1 MQRAVVLGGSIAGL
15 MAARVL
21 SDHADEVVIIERD
34 GLGPTDTGRPGVP
47 QIKQLHVV
55 LEGGRLQ
62 MERWFPGLT
71 AELIADGAVPSEGD
85 AIEHYFDGVRKVP
98 VAEETTIGLTRPF
111 LEGRI
116 RGKVLGRDNVRLV
129 PGLVR
134 GLLFERGK
142 VRGARFTPRGCADDD
157 AVDAKE
163 TETLTADL
171 VVDATGRSSRVEHWL
186 TDAGWQPPRLDR
198 MRIDL
203 RYTTALFER
212 GDELPGLAVVQSL
225 SAPVPPGTPQPDN
238 GVVAEVEGGRWM
250 VVLSAYGQPPN
261 RDADT
266 FVERV
271 RVTPGAP
278 FAEIARCRLAGE
290 VDTYQMADSR
300 RRTFTGLDRF
310 PAGLVVAGDAFAS
323 FNPVYGQ
330 GMSSA
335 ALHASCLSAF
345 LRSGARLDQPAWG
358 YFRRAEVIVDAA
370 WGLSTLGDLAM
381 PHVTGPYPRGYR
393 LTNWY
398 VQKLGV
404 ASMTDAEINRRYLA
418 VAHMREHPRVLTEPS
433 TLWAVAR
440 TLRARRRAPAPAL
453 APASA
458 P

>member
-1 MQRAVVLGGSIAGL
+1 MQRAIVLGGSIAGL

-34 GLGPTDTGRPGVP
+34 GLGPADAGRPGVP

-71 AELIADGAVPSEGD
+71 AELIADGAVPSEGA
-85 AIEHYFDGVRKVP
+85 AIEHYINGVRKVP

-116 RGKVLGRDNVRLV
+116 RGKVLDGGNVRLV
-129 PGLVR
+129 TGLVR
-134 GLLFERGK
+134 GLLFEHGR
-142 VRGARFTPRGCADDD
+142 VSGARFAPRGPEGA
-157 AVDAKE
+157 DAKE

-212 GDELPGLAVVQSL
+212 GDELPAVAVVQSL
-225 SAPVPPGTPQPDN
+225 STPAAPGTPQADN
-238 GVVAEVEGGRWM
+238 GVAAEVEGGRWM
-250 VVLSAYGQPPN
+250 VVLSAYGQPPD

-266 FVERV
+266 FVKRV
-271 RVTPGAP
+271 RETPGAP
-278 FAEIARCRLAGE
+278 FEEIGRCRLDSDIE
-290 VDTYQMADSR
+290 TYQMADSR

-310 PAGLVVAGDAFAS
+310 PAGLVVVGDAFAS

-335 ALHASCLSAF
+335 ALHASCLSAY
-345 LRSGARLDQPAWG
+345 LRSDARLAEPAWG

-398 VQKLGV
+398 VGKLGL
-404 ASMTDAEINRRYLA
+404 ASMTDAEVNRRYLA

-440 TLRARRRAPAPAL
+440 TLRARRRAPAQ
-453 APASA
+453 APAPA
-458 P
+458 PAP

>member
-21 SDHADEVVIIERD
+21 SDHADDVVIVERD
-34 GLGPTDTGRPGVP
+34 GLGPADTGRPGVP

-85 AIEHYFDGVRKVP
+85 AIEHYFDGVLKVP

-116 RGKVLGRDNVRLV
+116 RDRVLGRDNVRLV

-142 VRGARFTPRGCADDD
+142 ARGVRFAPGGAED
-157 AVDAKE
+157 ATE

-186 TDAGWQPPRLDR
+186 KDAGWQPPRLDR

-212 GDELPGLAVVQSL
+212 GDELPGVAVVQSL
-225 SAPVPPGTPQPDN
+225 SAPAPAGTPQHDF
-238 GVVAEVEGGRWM
+238 GVAAEVEGGRWM

-261 RDADT
+261 RDAAT
-266 FVERV
+266 FVKRV
-271 RVTPGAP
+271 RDTPGAP
-278 FAEIARCRLAGE
+278 FAKIAGCRLDSDVE
-290 VDTYQMADSR
+290 TYQMADSR

-310 PAGLVVAGDAFAS
+310 PAGLVVVGDAFAS
-323 FNPVYGQ
+323 FNPIYGQ

-345 LRSGARLDQPAWG
+345 LCSGERLDEPAWG
-358 YFRRAEVIVDAA
+358 YFRRAEVVVDAA
-370 WGLSTLGDLAM
+370 WGLSTLGDLAL
-381 PHVTGPYPRGYR
+381 PHVMGPYPRGYR
-393 LTNWY
+393 LTSWY
-398 VQKLGV
+398 VEKLV
-404 ASMTDAEINRRYLA
+404 TASMTDAEVNRRYLA
-418 VAHMREHPRVLTEPS
+418 VAHMREHPRVLTGPS
-433 TLWAVAR
+433 TMWAVAR
-440 TLRARRRAPAPAL
+440 TLRARRRAPAPA
-453 APASA
+453 PAS
-458 P
+458 

>member
-1 MQRAVVLGGSIAGL
+1 MQRAIVLGGSIAGL

-21 SDHADEVVIIERD
+21 SDHADDVVIIERD
-34 GLGPTDTGRPGVP
+34 GLGPDTGRPGVP

-71 AELIADGAVPSEGD
+71 AELIADGAVPSDGD
-85 AIEHYFDGVRKVP
+85 GIEHYVDGVRKVP

-111 LEGRI
+111 LESRI
-116 RGKVLGRDNVRLV
+116 RDRTLGRDNVRLV

-134 GLLFERGK
+134 GLHFEHGK
-142 VRGARFTPRGCADDD
+142 VRGARFAPRGAED
-157 AVDAKE
+157 ASE
-163 TETLTADL
+163 TETITADL

-186 TDAGWQPPRLDR
+186 RHAGWQPPRLDR

-212 GDELPGLAVVQSL
+212 GGELPGLACVQSL
-225 SAPVPPGTPQPDN
+225 SAPAPPGTPQPDY
-238 GVVAEVEGGRWM
+238 GVAAEVEGGRWM

-266 FVERV
+266 FVKRV
-271 RVTPGAP
+271 RETPGAP
-278 FAEIARCRLAGE
+278 FAEIADCRLDSE

-300 RRTFTGLDRF
+300 RRTFTALDRF
-310 PAGLVVAGDAFAS
+310 PAGLVVVGDAFAS

-345 LRSGARLDQPAWG
+345 LRSGARLDEPAWE
-358 YFRRAEVIVDAA
+358 YFRRAEVVVDAA

-393 LTNWY
+393 FTNWY
-398 VQKLGV
+398 IGKLV
-404 ASMTDAEINRRYLA
+404 LASVTDAEVNRRYLA

-440 TLRARRRAPAPAL
+440 TLRSLKRAPAPA
-453 APASA
+453 P
-458 P
+458 